1 MNIVLPVILAV
12 LHLCKSARILGV
24 IPTPSYSH
32 QVIFQPL
39 WKELSLRGHQ
49 VTVLT
54 THPINDPTL
63 TNLTE
68 IDLGFSV
75 KILED
80 KLLEIINSSSNV
92 ATEIELTAKVFQ
104 VVNDHQLQHPEVK
117 RLIDDPSEH
126 FDLLIV
132 ELIMPSMTYFS
143 RRFRCP
149 YIGVV
154 PFEGS
159 NYLFRSIGQPA
170 HSIVYPELFAGF
182 YGELNLLERV
192 QLIFYDVFVY
202 ILSLKV
208 SASEEELV
216 WKHFRDKTP
225 TDTVLQEV
233 SLLFVNSDP
242 VFTYVRPLLPSV
254 IPIGGTLARVPVK
267 PLDKELLNFL
277 DGASKGFIYFSLG
290 SNVKGKDLPSSTM
303 KVILETFG
311 KLPFKILWKYELDD
325 LPNKPSNVVIAR
337 WVSQMEVLKHR
348 NIRLFIT
355 HGGIHSMQEA
365 IHARVPMVG
374 MPFFVD
380 QPSNVKRMVAMGFAR
395 YVDYQTMT
403 VDDFQSAVLD
413 VIQNPKYRDRIRK
426 LADLGEDQPTTGLER
441 AVWWTEYVLRHKGAP
456 HLRSPYLDIPWYQYY
471 LLDIF
476 AAILVPTI
484 LAILVIIKLVRLIIW
499 SVKRMWRRNLKL
511 KSN

>member
-267 PLDKELLNFL
+267 PLDKSVKKFL
-277 DGASKGFIYFSLG
+277 DEAHQGFIYFSLG
-290 SNVKGKDLPSSTM
+290 SNVKSKDIPESTM
-303 KVILETFG
+303 DVVLET
-311 KLPFKILWKYELDD
+311 LREIPYRILWKYELDD
-325 LPNKPSNVVIAR
+325 LPNKPENVMISK
-337 WVSQMEVLKHR
+337 WISQMEVLKHP
-348 NIRLFIT
+348 NLKLFIT
-355 HGGIHSMQEA
+355 HGGAQSMEETIQ
-365 IHARVPMVG
+365 ARVPVVG

-380 QPSNVKRMVAMGFAR
+380 QPFNVQQMVSLGFALS
-395 YVDYQTMT
+395 VDYKTMSKET
-403 VDDFQSAVLD
+403 FKQAILE
-413 VIQNPKYRDRIRK
+413 VINNDKYHNRIRE
-426 LADLGEDQPTTGLER
+426 LANLVEDQPMTGLER
-441 AVWWTEYVLRHKGAP
+441 AVWWTEYVIRHKGAA
-456 HLRSPYLDIPWYQYY
+456 HFKSPALDMPWYQYY
-471 LLDIF
+471 FLDVISVLLFTLIGSLYF
-476 AAILVPTI
+476 MVK
-484 LAILVIIKLVRLIIW
+484 VIKATLRAL
-499 SVKRMWRRNLKL
+499 RRNIVRSKA
-511 KSN
+511 KKN